1 MGSRKWEVGYSA
13 TRYTADRDGQ
23 PYLKETQSRGQ
34 SAEYGL
40 LDRVLSRV

>member
-23 PYLKETQSRGQ
+23 PYLKRQ

-40 LDRVLSRV
+40 LDRVLSRT